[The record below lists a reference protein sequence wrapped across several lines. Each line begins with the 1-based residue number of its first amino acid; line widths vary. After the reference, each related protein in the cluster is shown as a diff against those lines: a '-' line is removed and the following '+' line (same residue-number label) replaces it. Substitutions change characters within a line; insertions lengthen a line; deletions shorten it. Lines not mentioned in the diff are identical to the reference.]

1 MTASAD
7 ASTRRSLPMIQRL
20 GAVVWPSFFTAAA
33 MSAVFFAFIDP
44 LELQQISFPQHVISR
59 EVGYSLGFFMFWAG
73 TLCACGVT
81 ALLMRPASEQEEV
94 FE

>member
-7 ASTRRSLPMIQRL
+7 SSIRHPLPMVQRL
-20 GAVVWPSFFTAAA
+20 GAVVWPSFFTAAV

-73 TLCACGVT
+73 TLCACAVT
-81 ALLMRPASEQEEV
+81 ALLLRPAREQEEV

>member
-1 MTASAD
+1 MTASAH
-7 ASTRRSLPMIQRL
+7 SSIRRPLPMIQRL
-20 GAVVWPSFFTAAA
+20 GAVVWPSFFTAAV

-73 TLCACGVT
+73 TLCACAVT
-81 ALLMRPASEQEEV
+81 ALLLRPAREQEEV

>member
-1 MTASAD
+1 MTDPAIQDS
-7 ASTRRSLPMIQRL
+7 RRVLPMIQLL
-20 GAVVWPSFFTAAA
+20 GAVAWPSFFTAAM

-44 LELQQISFPQHVISR
+44 LQLQQISFPAHAISR
-59 EVGYSLGFFMFWAG
+59 ELGYSLGFFMFWAG

-81 ALLMRPASEQEEV
+81 ALLLRPAREPEEC

>member
-1 MTASAD
+1 MTTSVAPGP
-7 ASTRRSLPMIQRL
+7 RRPLPLIQRL
-20 GAVVWPSFFTAAA
+20 GAVVWPSFFTAAV
-33 MSAVFFAFIDP
+33 MSALFFAFIDP

-59 EVGYSLGFFMFWAG
+59 ELGYSLGFFMFWAG

-81 ALLMRPASEQEEV
+81 ALLLRPAREQEEV

>member
-1 MTASAD
+1 MTTSVAPGP
-7 ASTRRSLPMIQRL
+7 RPSLPLIQRL
-20 GAVVWPSFFTAAA
+20 GAVVWPSFFTAAV
-33 MSAVFFAFIDP
+33 MSALFFAFIDP

-59 EVGYSLGFFMFWAG
+59 ELGYSLGFYMFWAG

-81 ALLMRPASEQEEV
+81 ALLLRPAREQEEV